1 MTNKNL
7 KDEKRQIS
15 RAGLKP
21 DDEELFLSVMKDVQ
35 RQSEGVKQHHYTM
48 PSVSKPISPRKPDL
62 AHGRQ
67 LIDPRQN
74 KAPLGVGR
82 SADLDKRTLGRLR
95 RGQLRPEA
103 RLDLHGM
110 TREQAYSSLMSFLV
124 SSQTCGKRC
133 VIVITGRGRTTDG
146 GGILRKETPG
156 WLNSSVVRS
165 RVLAFATAKPRD
177 GGAGA
182 LYVLLRRA
190 R

>member
-1 MTNKNL
+1 MKNKNL
-7 KDEKRQIS
+7 KDEKRQLS
-15 RAGLKP
+15 RPGLKP

-35 RQSEGVKQHHYTM
+35 RQSEGLKHYHSTGL
-48 PSVSKPISPRKPDL
+48 SGSKTVSSRKPDL
-62 AHGRQ
+62 ARGRP
-67 LIDPRQN
+67 LIEPKQN

-82 SADLDKRTLGRLR
+82 SADLDRRTLERLR
-95 RGQLRPEA
+95 RGHLRPEA

-110 TREQAYSSLMSFLV
+110 TREQAYSSLMSFLE
-124 SSQTCGKRC
+124 SSQACGKRC
-133 VIVITGRGRTTDG
+133 VIVITGRGRTRDG

-177 GGAGA
+177 GGVGA